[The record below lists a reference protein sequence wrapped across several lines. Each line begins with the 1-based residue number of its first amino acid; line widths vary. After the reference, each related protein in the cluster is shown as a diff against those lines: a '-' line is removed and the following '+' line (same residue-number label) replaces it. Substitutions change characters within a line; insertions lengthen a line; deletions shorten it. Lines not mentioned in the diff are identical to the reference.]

1 VPGRL
6 AELADRAARRY
17 DLTFVCGTEIPYAD
31 TWDRSGAADRAAFQR
46 QVLQDLGRRRVPYIP
61 LHGSLDERVAQVQQ
75 FLTRFT
81 KYMNPRDLRAG
92 AGEP

>member
-17 DLTFVCGTEIPYAD
+17 DLTFVCGTDIPYAD

-46 QVLQDLGRRRVPYIP
+46 QVLQDLARHRVPYIL
-61 LHGSLDERVAQVQQ
+61 LHGSLDERVAQVRAD
-75 FLTRFT
+75 LEGFT
-81 KYMNPRDLRAG
+81 KYGAPR
-92 AGEP
+92 